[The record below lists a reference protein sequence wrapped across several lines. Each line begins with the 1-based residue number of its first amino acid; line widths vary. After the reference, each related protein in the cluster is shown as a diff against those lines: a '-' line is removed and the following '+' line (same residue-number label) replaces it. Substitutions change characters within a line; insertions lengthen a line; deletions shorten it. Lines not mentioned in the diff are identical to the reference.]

1 MPVKVYFDAPKY
13 RGLMLAENLV
23 IVGLIGIPAG
33 IIFDG

>member
-13 RGLMLAENLV
+13 RGLLAENLV